1 MESKAKI
8 KINELKAEK
17 LFEQPKT
24 DFADYIS
31 TLFHT
36 GRHRHVLVAADF
48 WRKIFDQGEYP
59 VSMAQQVNAALEIT
73 REVDGT
79 IDVFNHRI
87 EEREIAAATDRLQE
101 AFMLGEFQPSVSAC
115 PVNGRRRSRHSRGVW
130 PGCKT

>member
-17 LFEQPKT
+17 LFEQAKT

-87 EEREIAAATDRLQE
+87 EEREIAAATGRLQE
-101 AFMLGEFQPSVSAC
+101 ASCSVSFNPPYRPA
-115 PVNGRRRSRHSRGVW
+115 P
-130 PGCKT
+130 